1 MKNNLLKYFSFLF
14 TLTLISCGGGGGDDG
29 GANNGGG
36 GGGPVVNP
44 PGKSTLTAPAN
55 SETCETGTSVSA
67 TQSEV
72 TFTWTASSDTNTYD
86 LKITNLNT
94 SVVINRTAL
103 TSTSTKVTLDKGVPY
118 SWNITSK
125 STAST
130 TSTASDTWKFYLLG
144 PGIVNYA
151 PFPADLKTP
160 ASGSTVTR
168 DGDGKV
174 TFTWDGSD
182 PDGDSLNY
190 TLYVDTTDGKQTPP
204 TAQTDLT
211 VKTLA
216 VALDA
221 ATTYYWRVKTSD
233 GTNSSYSIVYS
244 FKTE

>member
-1 MKNNLLKYFSFLF
+1 M
-14 TLTLISCGGGGGDDG
+14 ISCKSSGGDDG
-29 GANNGGG
+29 DGSGGG
-36 GGGPVVNP
+36 GGGNVVNP
-44 PGKSTLTAPAN
+44 PGKSSLTAPAN
-55 SETCETGTSVSA
+55 NKTCETGTSVSD
-67 TQSEV
+67 TKSEV
-72 TFTWTASSDTNTYD
+72 TFTWGVSSATNTYD
-86 LKITNLNT
+86 LKITNLDT
-94 SVVINRTAL
+94 SVITNKTAL

-130 TSTASDTWKFYLLG
+130 TSTASDTWKFYLAG
-144 PGIVNYA
+144 TGIVNYA

-182 PDGDSLNY
+182 PDTVDTLTY

-204 TAQTDLT
+204 SAQTDLS

-216 VALDA
+216 VALEAD
-221 ATTYYWRVKTSD
+221 TTYYWRVKTSD

>member
-1 MKNNLLKYFSFLF
+1 MKYNILKYFSFLF

-130 TSTASDTWKFYLLG
+130 TTTASDTWKFYLLG

-190 TLYVDTTDGKQTPP
+190 TLYVDATDGKQTPP

>member
-29 GANNGGG
+29 GGSGGG

-55 SETCETGTSVSA
+55 SETCETGTSISA

-94 SVVINRTAL
+94 SVVINRTAI

-160 ASGSTVTR
+160 TSGSTVTR

>member
-130 TSTASDTWKFYLLG
+130 TTTASDTWKFYLLG

-190 TLYVDTTDGKQTPP
+190 TLYVDATNGKQTPP